1 MSFVLFFE
9 VHCTCITESSWVV
22 GGEELKRKTRLET
35 IVITQG
41 KDALA
46 LTGW

>member
-9 VHCTCITESSWVV
+9 VHPSCVIESSWVV

-46 LTGW
+46 LTG